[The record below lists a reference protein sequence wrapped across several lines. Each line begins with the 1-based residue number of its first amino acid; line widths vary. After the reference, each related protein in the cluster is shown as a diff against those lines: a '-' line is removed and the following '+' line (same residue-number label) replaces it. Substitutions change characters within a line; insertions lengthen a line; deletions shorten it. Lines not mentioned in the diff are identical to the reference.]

1 MINFKDNRSEG
12 SSWIKWL
19 MLAAAVIL
27 VAYCLP
33 RDNKNQYNYEENRP
47 WAYSLLTAPF
57 DIPVRLDSVSAQMVK
72 DSIDRTFEPVYQ
84 RDYAADKTVVA
95 EVSNRLESNPAVNLT
110 PGERNQMISLIRK
123 VYEQGIV
130 NAETYEKIQSGRLP
144 SVKMIH
150 DNTTVSIP
158 TRGYLSA
165 REAYSR
171 IDSLLRDQR
180 FHAAIMAV
188 KLPELLNPNVEIDSV
203 NTSRLLAD
211 AYQKA
216 LAPIGVIQQ
225 GERIIDRGDI
235 VTAQLYTILRTY
247 EELGAERGG
256 STVKTAFYV
265 PLLAKILF
273 LLLLYGALYGYLIF
287 FRNDYFTHTRT
298 MGFIMLVT
306 VGFTV
311 FAYGMLAA
319 FTSGLYLVPFTIV
332 AVVVLVF
339 LDSRTAFFCYMI
351 SVLACAVSATF
362 PFEFIFVQWLA
373 GVATIISIKEMT
385 KRSELIRTAA
395 LVFVCYSLG
404 FVAVELLQS
413 GSLSHLSPRMFGY
426 FGINAVFISFAYIMV
441 FLLEKVFGFTSRVTL
456 VELSDINH
464 PLLKALSEECP
475 GTFQHSMAVSNLA
488 TAAANRIGAKVQ
500 LVRAGAL
507 YHDIGKISNPAF
519 FTENQH
525 GVNPHD
531 ALNPIQSAGII
542 IGHVTDGL
550 RRAEKHKLP
559 AVIRNF
565 ISTHHGRGR
574 VRYFFTRY
582 CNAHPGEEVDPAPFT
597 YPGPNPNSRETSI
610 LMMADAV
617 EAASRSMSDH
627 SPESVRN
634 LVNRI
639 IDTQINEGLHNDSP
653 ISFRDVNAIKDEF
666 ASRLVTMFHGRIPYP
681 ELQKNAAKAKETV

>member
-1 MINFKDNRSEG
+1 MINFKNNRSEG

-84 RDYAADKTVVA
+84 RDYVADKTVVA

-171 IDSLLRDQR
+171 IDSLLSDQR

-188 KLPELLNPNVEIDSV
+188 KLPELLNPNVEIDTL

-256 STVKTAFYV
+256 ATVQTAFYV
-265 PLLAKILF
+265 PLLGKILF
-273 LLLLYGALYGYLIF
+273 LLLLYGALYGYLMF
-287 FRNDYFTHTRT
+287 FRNDYFNHTRT

-311 FAYGMLAA
+311 FAYGMSAA
-319 FTSGLYLVPFTIV
+319 FSSGLYLVPFTIV

-339 LDSRTAFFCYMI
+339 LDSRTAFFCYMV

-373 GVATIISIKEMT
+373 GVITIISIKEMT

-395 LVFVCYSLG
+395 WVFVSYSLG

-531 ALNPIQSAGII
+531 ALSPEQSAGII

-550 RRAEKHKLP
+550 RKADKHKLP

-565 ISTHHGRGR
+565 IATHHGRGR

-597 YPGPNPNSRETSI
+597 YPGPNPDSRETSI

-634 LVNRI
+634 LVNKI

-681 ELQKNAAKAKETV
+681 ELQKNAAKAKESV

>member
-1 MINFKDNRSEG
+1 MINFKNNRSEG

-33 RDNKNQYNYEENRP
+33 RDNKNKYNYEENRP

-110 PGERNQMISLIRK
+110 PGERNRMISLIRQ

-130 NAETYEKIQSGRLP
+130 NAETYEKIKSGRLP

-171 IDSLLRDQR
+171 IDSLLSDQR

-188 KLPELLNPNVEIDSV
+188 KLPELLNPNVEIDTL

-256 STVKTAFYV
+256 ATVQTDFYV
-265 PLLAKILF
+265 PLLGKILF
-273 LLLLYGALYGYLIF
+273 LLLLYGALYGYLMF

-311 FAYGMLAA
+311 FAYGMAAA
-319 FTSGLYLVPFTIV
+319 FSSGLYLVPFSIV

-339 LDSRTAFFCYMI
+339 LDSRTALFCYMV
-351 SVLACAVSATF
+351 SVLGCTVAATF

-373 GVATIISIKEMT
+373 GIVTIISIKEMT
-385 KRSELIRTAA
+385 KRSELIRTAG
-395 LVFVCYSLG
+395 LVFVSYSLG

-531 ALNPIQSAGII
+531 ALNPAQSAGII

-550 RRAEKHKLP
+550 RKAEKHKLP

-565 ISTHHGRGR
+565 IATHHGRGR

-617 EAASRSMSDH
+617 EAASRSMADH

-634 LVNRI
+634 LVNKI

-681 ELQKNAAKAKETV
+681 ELQKNAAKAKENV